1 MPDAPY
7 DLVLFDLDGTLV
19 NTAPDIADALNEVL
33 VARGGKPRSL
43 RWVRDRIGHGSRALV
58 GAALAA
64 TVRGKTIAAEAA
76 PTDEVLDAF
85 ARHYAQRCGKRGR
98 LYPGAASV
106 LTTLRNA
113 GVKVALLTNK
123 EERFVRFILEVHGIG
138 GAFDCRVCGDTLPAK
153 KPDALPVRHCLER
166 FGVDAARALLVGDS
180 AVDVQT
186 ARNAGIAVWCVD
198 YGYNAGRPIAEAAPD
213 RIVGRLREVL
223 EPFAERIAARAGTQP
238 PRASSSSLY
247 FRSNPR
253 N

>member
-1 MPDAPY
+1 MY

-33 VARGGKPRSL
+33 AARELKPRSL
-43 RWVRDRIGHGSRALV
+43 RWVRDRIGHGSRAL
-58 GAALAA
+58 L
-64 TVRGKTIAAEAA
+64 EQAA
-76 PTDEVLDAF
+76 PGEPLDALLEEF
-85 ARHYAQRCGKRGR
+85 AKRYAQRCGKRGR
-98 LYPGAASV
+98 LYRDAASV

-113 GVKVALLTNK
+113 GIKTALLTNK
-123 EERFVRFILEVHGIG
+123 EERFVRFILEVHGID
-138 GAFDCRVCGDTLPAK
+138 GAFDGQVCGDTLPAK
-153 KPDALPVRHCLER
+153 KPDALPVRHCLET
-166 FGVDAARALLVGDS
+166 FGIDASRALLVGDS

-198 YGYNAGRPIAEAAPD
+198 YGYNGGKPIADARPD
-213 RIVGRLREVL
+213 RIVERLRDVL
-223 EPFAERIAARAGTQP
+223 APFAERIAAVAGRQP